1 LDAPRAK
8 TWGLKRTPREIEFL
22 VTATTRGNRCRI
34 AESRGVSSASID
46 VDGLIA
52 RLRAESYLADRGLAT
67 ALACAVA
74 MHRPLLLE
82 GDAGVGKTDAARAL
96 ARVYG
101 ALLVRLQCYDGL
113 DLYAAAY
120 DWNYPKQ
127 LLSIRA
133 AEAGGRAEPDLYGDE
148 FLVKRP
154 LLAALGAEREHGI
167 VLLIDEVDR
176 ADDEFEAYLLE
187 YLADFAMTI
196 PERGRIAAVHSPIV
210 ILTSNRT
217 RDLHDA
223 LKRRCFY
230 HWIGHPSLEREA
242 EIIRLRLPG
251 VAPALATDV
260 ARAVAILRDR
270 GLRKAPGIAEAL
282 DWTQTL
288 DALGAER
295 LERRFL
301 DDSLGTV
308 LKYPED
314 FDTARAAADALLP

>member
-1 LDAPRAK
+1 MRVP
-8 TWGLKRTPREIEFL
+8 
-22 VTATTRGNRCRI
+22 
-34 AESRGVSSASID
+34 ID
-46 VDGLIA
+46 VDALSA
-52 RLRAESYLADRGLAT
+52 RLRDESYLADRGLAT

-74 MHRPLLLE
+74 MQRPLLLE
-82 GDAGVGKTDAARAL
+82 GDAGVGKTEAARAL

-101 ALLVRLQCYDGL
+101 AELVRLQCYDGL

-120 DWNYPKQ
+120 DWNYAKQ
-127 LLSIRA
+127 LLALRS
-133 AEAGGRAEPDLYGDE
+133 AEAGGGEPPELYGAA
-148 FLVKRP
+148 FLVRRP
-154 LLAALGAEREHGI
+154 LLLALDGRRERGV

-196 PERGRIAAVHSPIV
+196 PEFGRVQAAHPPIV

-230 HWIGHPSLEREA
+230 YWIGHPSLEREI
-242 EIIRLRLPG
+242 EIIRMRLPH
-251 VAPALATDV
+251 VAPELARGV
-260 ARAVAILRDR
+260 ARAVAVLRER

-308 LKYPED
+308 VKYPED
-314 FDTARAAADALLP
+314 IEAARAAAGALVS